1 MPIPFF
7 LSSATG
13 WGYLLNTTYES
24 EFDLDHTGTG
34 FYHFSVETAN
44 FEMKFYTGN
53 TPAESLALYTEDTG
67 RSLIPPLFQF
77 APWNMFYN
85 EFEDINSG
93 TSY

>member
-1 MPIPFF
+1 
-7 LSSATG
+7 
-13 WGYLLNTTYES
+13 
-24 EFDLDHTGTG
+24 
-34 FYHFSVETAN
+34 
-44 FEMKFYTGN
+44 MKFYTGN